1 MKIVIIILISVA
13 TLITLLLI
21 IALFIKKEYVIK
33 RKIVINKSSEEV
45 YKYIKFLRNQEN
57 YSKWVMA
64 DPGMKK
70 EFTGTDGNT
79 GFVYAWDSENKN
91 VGKGEQE
98 IIRLAEGE
106 RVDSEIRFIK
116 PFEGIATTSMLI
128 EPASERQTRVIWSM
142 SGKNN
147 YPMNLMIPFMD
158 NLLGKDLQMSLDN
171 LKSILEKK

>member
-13 TLITLLLI
+13 ALITLLLI
-21 IALFIKKEYVIK
+21 ITLFIKNEYVIK
-33 RKIVINKSSEEV
+33 REIVINQSSEEV

-98 IIRLAEGE
+98 IIRLVEGE

-116 PFEGIATTSMLI
+116 PFEGIAITSMLI
-128 EPASERQTRVIWSM
+128 EPASERQTKVIWSM
-142 SGKNN
+142 NGKNN
-147 YPMNLMIPFMD
+147 YPMNLMIPFID
-158 NLLGKDLQMSLDN
+158 NLLGKDLQMSLGN

>member
-13 TLITLLLI
+13 ALIALLLI

-33 RKIVINKSSEEV
+33 REIVINKSSEEV

-79 GFVYAWDSENKN
+79 GFVYAWDSENRN
-91 VGKGEQE
+91 VGKGGQE
-98 IIRLAEGE
+98 IIRLVEGE

-128 EPASERQTRVIWSM
+128 EPTSERQTRVIWSM

-147 YPMNLMIPFMD
+147 YPMNLMVPFID